1 MLDEKTIKDRMTVLD
16 EDIQK
21 VNEQLVELEKN
32 KVDAL
37 AMLNALSGA
46 KQQCTYFLEQFS
58 DRLKDTN
65 SKYSCYRISNGILS
79 SFFNYF
85 SRTILFYIKFY
96 N

>member
-16 EDIQK
+16 EDIKK

-46 KQQCTYFLEQFS
+46 KQQCTHFLEQISDGGQASGQSDVGQEDEDEAAAVAFS
-58 DRLKDTN
+58 T
-65 SKYSCYRISNGILS
+65 
-79 SFFNYF
+79 
-85 SRTILFYIKFY
+85 
-96 N
+96 